1 MNYWLIKVTTD
12 DFDNIFNKREDKYI
26 VFNNKSQIG
35 DIVII
40 YRDKQISGIYQISQI
55 NKLSN
60 VRYELYFSNDYY
72 KDYSLKDMVIK
83 IKPQI
88 NISVQ
93 SFNGKYLKNE
103 MNNLILLDDK
113 LGKAIS
119 ELCYNYIPEIPTKL
133 NVIEEVTEE
142 SSEFSKTTKN
152 NIANKKKYI
161 KKKKNSI

>member
-1 MNYWLIKVTTD
+1 MNYWLIKVTID
-12 DFDNIFNKREDKYI
+12 EFDNIFNKREDKYI

-72 KDYSLKDMVIK
+72 KDYSLKDVVTK
-83 IKPQI
+83 IKQDY
-88 NISVQ
+88 NITVQ

-119 ELCYNYIPEIPTKL
+119 ELCYNYIPETKNKL
-133 NVIEEVTEE
+133 DVIEEVSDE
-142 SSEFSKTTKN
+142 SSEN
-152 NIANKKKYI
+152 NN
-161 KKKKNSI
+161 KNS